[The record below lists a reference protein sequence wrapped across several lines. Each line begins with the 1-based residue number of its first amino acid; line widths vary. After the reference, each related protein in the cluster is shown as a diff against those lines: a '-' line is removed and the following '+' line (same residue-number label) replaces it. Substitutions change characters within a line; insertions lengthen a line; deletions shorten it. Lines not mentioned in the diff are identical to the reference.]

1 MCHQPARAVS
11 IFENCFG
18 VETHG
23 RKCFGIPVSVLGWG
37 YAPLYGAALCG
48 GVADG
53 VQTGQRVWW
62 RAYAPTPIFEYV
74 ARYLNVK

>member
-1 MCHQPARAVS
+1 MPPTSAGVP
-11 IFENCFG
+11 IFENTGSNRLESGHG
-18 VETHG
+18 VPYRDGG
-23 RKCFGIPVSVLGWG
+23 RG

-48 GVADG
+48 GGLMGA
-53 VQTGQRVWW
+53 QAGQRVLR